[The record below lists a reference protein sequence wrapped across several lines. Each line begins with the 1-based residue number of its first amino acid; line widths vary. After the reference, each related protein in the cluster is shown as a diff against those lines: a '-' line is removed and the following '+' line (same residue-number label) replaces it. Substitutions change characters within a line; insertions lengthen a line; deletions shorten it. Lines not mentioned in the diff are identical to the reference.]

1 MSFFKHLTLIA
12 ALYCAAV
19 FFSPAKAQGEL
30 SASSSTTHT
39 VASEAPAVE
48 EEKEEAKFDITGA
61 IDAYYLYSVNKMPFT
76 TSFTD
81 KHNSFALGMANIQFS
96 KKGKVGFMADL
107 AFGPRALSANGYATP
122 DGGISMLSIIK
133 QLYLTYAPT
142 DWLTLTAGNF
152 STFVGYE
159 VIDAPVNLNYSTSY
173 MFTNGPFYH
182 TGLKANFQLSEKWGA
197 MIGLFNDTDTKI
209 DVVPG
214 KHIGAQ
220 LSYLAGDLAVYLNYL
235 EGKVIEGEELS
246 PDLFSHQ
253 ADVTATYSLGKTALG
268 LNATY
273 RLLAPSD
280 GESAGWLGA
289 ALYANYAVSDNFK
302 PALRAEFISDKD
314 GIITGVSDNS
324 LLAFT
329 LSGNIKIG
337 SLTLIP
343 ELRLDSAANEG
354 YFFDAEGKTKTSNF
368 AALFAAVY
376 SF

>member
-1 MSFFKHLTLIA
+1 MSNFKQLTLLL
-12 ALYCAAV
+12 ALVCATV
-19 FFSPAKAQGEL
+19 FFSPAKAQGEF
-30 SASSSTTHT
+30 SASSSISGTAR
-39 VASEAPAVE
+39 VEAPVA
-48 EEKEEAKFDITGA
+48 EEKEEPKFDITGA
-61 IDAYYLYSVNKMPFT
+61 VDAYYLYSANKMPFT

-107 AFGPRALSANGYATP
+107 AFGPRALAANGYATP

-173 MFTNGPFYH
+173 MFTNGPFFH
-182 TGLKANFQLSEKWGA
+182 TGLKANFQMSEKWGA
-197 MIGLFNDTDTKI
+197 MIGVFNDTDTKI

-235 EGKVIEGEELS
+235 EGKIIEGDELS
-246 PDLFSHQ
+246 PDFYSHQ
-253 ADVTATYSLGKTALG
+253 ADVVATYALGKTALG

-273 RLLAPSD
+273 RLLAPSE
-280 GESAGWLGA
+280 GKSAGWLGA
-289 ALYANYAVSDNFK
+289 ALYANYAVSEKFK
-302 PALRAEFISDKD
+302 PALRAEYIADKD
-314 GIITGVSDNS
+314 GIITGVTDNA

-343 ELRLDSAANEG
+343 ELRLDTATNEG
-354 YFFDAEGKTKTSNF
+354 YFYDSEGSTKTSNVG
-368 AALFAAVY
+368 ALFAVVY
-376 SF
+376 GF